1 MTQQLSLSARPKT
14 LDAMIGRRGLVK
26 RIRGHMASGRVT
38 KVWQFVGGKGSG
50 KTTVARILAL
60 SYQCSHGKFGV
71 PCGACRKNRQNFDI
85 HYINAAK
92 ITGIRELETALEG
105 TYYAPREGAYRIYI
119 LDEAHRFT
127 NQAQGLLLGYLE
139 DDTPETTIFIL
150 CTTDPH
156 LILATIQSRCTT
168 YKLDDLQEEQIA
180 KLVPMLLEKAESD
193 LPADRL
199 VMALAEHS
207 IGSPRLIAQ
216 AVEKYIAGAGPEEA
230 CYVEASLSVD
240 TRALTKAVVRG
251 DWPSAA
257 KYLEDMQFSDVE
269 GVRLGTT
276 AYMRKMLLHEPVV
289 SSRADA
295 IARAVESLVD
305 ISQGAESVR
314 AAALIAAMYRAT
326 SVLSKYKG

>member
-1 MTQQLSLSARPKT
+1 MTQQLSLSARPKS
-14 LDAMIGRRGLVK
+14 LDAMIGRRRLAK

-38 KVWQFVGGKGSG
+38 KVWQFVGSKGSG
-50 KTTVARILAL
+50 KTTVARILSL
-60 SYQCSHGKFGV
+60 SYQCSHGIFGQ
-71 PCGACRKNRQNFDI
+71 PCAACRKNRSNFDI
-85 HYINAAK
+85 HYVNAAK
-92 ITGIRELETALEG
+92 ITGIRDLESALEG
-105 TYYAPREGAYRIYI
+105 AYFAPRMGPYRIYI
-119 LDEAHRFT
+119 LDECHRFT
-127 NQAQGLLLGYLE
+127 SQAQGLLLGYLE

-168 YKLDDLQEEQIA
+168 YKLDDLQEEEIA
-180 KLVPMLLEKAESD
+180 KLVPMLLEQAESE

-216 AVEKYIAGAGPEEA
+216 AVEKYIAGAPPEEA
-230 CYVEASLSVD
+230 CYVEASSDVD

-251 DWPSAA
+251 DWPAAA

-269 GVRLGTT
+269 GVRLGSM
-276 AYMRKMLLHEPVV
+276 AYMRKMLLH
-289 SSRADA
+289 SSEISERTGA

-305 ISQGAESVR
+305 VPQGAESVR
-314 AAALIAAMYRAT
+314 AAALTAAMYRAT
-326 SVLSKYKG
+326 SVLAKYKG